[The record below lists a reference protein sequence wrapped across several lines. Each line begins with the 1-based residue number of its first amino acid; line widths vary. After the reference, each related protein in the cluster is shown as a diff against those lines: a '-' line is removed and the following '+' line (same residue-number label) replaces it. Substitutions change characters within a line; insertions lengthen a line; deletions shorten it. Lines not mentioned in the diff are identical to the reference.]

1 MGLTGNKTPLMN
13 TKIHP
18 FHIPLSRRRLLHSLL
33 LATGG
38 IITGSVYAEA
48 LTLTPRATEGPYYPD
63 HLPLD
68 QDNDLT
74 MIIGGKAPANG
85 VVTEFGGRLL
95 NVDGKPIQDAVI
107 ELWQSD
113 NNGCY
118 IHSRGTQQGKER
130 DPQFQGYG
138 KIETNAKGEYRF
150 RTILPGLYTGRTLHY
165 HIRVKQNEKSMLT
178 TQLFIAGIPQN
189 DRDGILRSMGT
200 EQQRLSIIREFKP
213 MSAESKELAATWDIV
228 IGHTPEE
235 PDQRGRG
242 PGGPGGPPP
251 RRRDSAAVGDQ
262 NLQDLVLGPSPF

>member
-1 MGLTGNKTPLMN
+1 MTGIKAPLMN
-13 TKIHP
+13 STISP

-33 LATGG
+33 LTTGG

-74 MIIGGKAPANG
+74 LITGGKAPANG

-95 NVDGKPIQDAVI
+95 NVDGKPIQNAVI

-130 DPQFQGYG
+130 DPEFQGFG
-138 KIETNAKGEYRF
+138 KIETNPKGEYRF
-150 RTILPGLYTGRTLHY
+150 RTIKPGLYTGRTIHY

-178 TQLFIAGIPQN
+178 TQLFIAGVPQN

-200 EQQRLSIIREFKP
+200 ELQRLSVIREFKP
-213 MSAESKELAATWDIV
+213 KSTESQELVGTWDIV
-228 IGHTPEE
+228 IGSTPEE
-235 PDQRGRG
+235 KEQRGRG

-251 RRRDSAAVGDQ
+251 RRRDSAAAGDQ
-262 NLQDLVLGPSPF
+262 DIKDAIFGPAPF